1 MSGGRLYAVVWRES
15 VQVLRDPFLL
25 TAAFLTPCLLMVVLG
40 YGLSIDIEGLPF
52 GVLDR
57 DQSAASRRYVEAF
70 DQSRYFGR
78 AQRLVTPRDLE
89 DQLEAGSLAF
99 AIEIGEGFQRRLAR
113 GETPP
118 VSVWIDGAMPFK
130 AETAKGYVEGMH
142 RAFLVEQRAFAGGLS
157 PPPRTVRTRY
167 WYNQALRSR
176 LAFVPSLIA
185 ALLAMIPPLLTA
197 VAVVREKELGSI
209 ANLYATPLRRSEFLL
224 GKQLPYVV
232 VSLLAFGLL
241 FLLAVGLFQVPF
253 RGSLGALL
261 VGTVLYVGAT
271 TAFGLV
277 ISSFT
282 RTQIAALMVALIL
295 TLLPAFLYSGFFTPV
310 ASLSGAARAVA
321 VSFPAGY
328 FVDIAVGTFTKGLT
342 IAELW
347 PSFAV
352 LGGFAIALDG
362 VALALLRE
370 QER

>member
-15 VQVLRDPFLL
+15 VQIARDPFLL

-78 AQRLVTPRDLE
+78 AQRLASPRQLE

-99 AIEIGEGFQRRLAR
+99 AIEIGEGFERRLAR
-113 GETPP
+113 GEAPP
-118 VSVWIDGAMPFK
+118 LSIWIDGAMPFK

-142 RAFLVEQRAFAGGLS
+142 GAFLLEERAVSVGS
-157 PPPRTVRTRY
+157 TPPQRTVSPRY

-209 ANLYATPLRRSEFLL
+209 ANLYATPLRGWEFLL
-224 GKQLPYVV
+224 GKQIPYVV
-232 VSLLAFGLL
+232 VSLLAFALL
-241 FLLAVGLFQVPF
+241 LVLAIGLFEVPF

-261 VGTVLYVGAT
+261 VGAVLYVSAT

-282 RTQIAALMVALIL
+282 RTQIAALMVTLIL

-321 VSFPAGY
+321 LSFPAGY
-328 FVDIAVGTFTKGLT
+328 FVEVAVGTFTKGLT
-342 IAELW
+342 VAELW
-347 PSFAV
+347 PSFAA
-352 LGGFAIALDG
+352 LGGFAIGLDA
-362 VALALLRE
+362 VALSLLGE